1 MPALLESLAY
11 VNDEKHENMMEV
23 LRTVRNQ
30 RVGTYGDIA
39 IHCIVS
45 ASAIGNYTRDDG
57 EINGCIVKDCDT
69 GGYEITPLGEKALEV
84 PWSTLDE

>member
-1 MPALLESLAY
+1 ML
-11 VNDEKHENMMEV
+11 EV
-23 LRTVRNQ
+23 LRTVRDR

-39 IHCIVS
+39 AHCSVS
-45 ASAIGNYTRDDG
+45 ASAIGNYTSYDG

-84 PWSTLDE
+84 PWGTLVE